1 MLRGLLVVD
10 VQHDFCEGGALGVTG
25 GIEVAKGITQHLR
38 SRGDHYAVILA
49 SKDWHDGDND
59 NGGHFATDGT
69 APNFVT
75 TWPSHCV
82 AGSVGAQYHPELWL
96 PEDTIH
102 IKKGQGV
109 PSYSMFEGSTEDGR
123 TVVDVL
129 HATGVT
135 SVDVV
140 GIATDHCVKA
150 TALDARAAGFE
161 VRVLGHL
168 VAAVSAKTELMA
180 RADMDQAG
188 VVFATH

>member
-1 MLRGLLVVD
+1 
-10 VQHDFCEGGALGVTG
+10 
-25 GIEVAKGITQHLR
+25 
-38 SRGDHYAVILA
+38 
-49 SKDWHDGDND
+49 
-59 NGGHFATDGT
+59 
-69 APNFVT
+69 
-75 TWPSHCV
+75 
-82 AGSVGAQYHPELWL
+82 
-96 PEDTIH
+96 
-102 IKKGQGV
+102 
-109 PSYSMFEGSTEDGR
+109 MFEGSTEDGR

-188 VVFATH
+188 VVFATN